1 MKLSVSV
8 KKSNNK
14 IWLEQN
20 DEIYYYENFI
30 SMQFFVSG

>member
-1 MKLSVSV
+1 MELSVSV

-20 DEIYYYENFI
+20 DEIYYYGNFI